1 VINSNFGLIL
11 HRFWDT
17 TTYWLKIGYFSYP
30 SLIRRPRSLCF
41 RWNFRVPFRVRKLE
55 SWGYSVVKVRNPNCN
70 RLWLIHPCD
79 RQRDR
84 RTDRQT
90 DRQTDRRTGDSK
102 ERAIAYMLSRAKNSS
117 SLYLTF
123 FKTTVRLHTTL
134 MKHLKRF
141 MEKGI
146 PQNWKPLIEQN
157 LNLDVSRY
165 LKLFGREI
173 IFEVFQSM
181 WSRYLNVTVGR
192 TDGQTDGQTE
202 RQHIV
207 A

>member
-1 VINSNFGLIL
+1 
-11 HRFWDT
+11 
-17 TTYWLKIGYFSYP
+17 
-30 SLIRRPRSLCF
+30 
-41 RWNFRVPFRVRKLE
+41 
-55 SWGYSVVKVRNPNCN
+55 
-70 RLWLIHPCD
+70 
-79 RQRDR
+79 
-84 RTDRQT
+84 
-90 DRQTDRRTGDSK
+90 
-102 ERAIAYMLSRAKNSS
+102 
-117 SLYLTF
+117 
-123 FKTTVRLHTTL
+123 
-134 MKHLKRF
+134 
-141 MEKGI
+141 
-146 PQNWKPLIEQN
+146 LIEQN